1 MLYFSLFLFCPLVF
15 AFNYCT
21 KDYYDGLSPICPA
34 KASTDVS
41 PSLFPDL
48 MTTTRQ
54 TASSTP
60 IKPFSSF
67 EEWQKQVLKDSNGS
81 ATTNNNRHRSS
92 QNEKKKTLGQTRQ
105 VVDSLDGGLSDDL
118 GSMFENL
125 MDTPKSTQNV
135 YDEKQYISPIGQDKK
150 VDNLKYLK
158 ERFNYASVDC
168 AATVRKANKEAKGAQ
183 SILFESKD
191 QYMLNKC
198 STNKFVIINLCE
210 QIRVDTIVMANFEF
224 FSSTFKDFK
233 VYASSKYPTD
243 DWRLLGQWRAKNTR
257 DLQVFRVPESP
268 WTNYI
273 KIEFLTHYGHEYY
286 CPLSLVRVHGMS
298 MMELYTTIESN
309 DEDDEESPMIEPEH
323 LWPAEIREQIIQP
336 QFDIGNT
343 SESFPI
349 KIDEDDAKPEP
360 VEAHEPII
368 PEIPGHETHDQ
379 EASEQVSETPKEEQI
394 ESRQTSPESDSR
406 GTCAQETAI
415 LTLPMDKPLMTT
427 VAFISSSE
435 SVTVSSSTQS
445 ITMNTPTPDPVHSSN
460 TTEDHNRPIVTQHKT
475 HHTKEAITQE
485 SIYKTIMKRLS
496 VLEHN
501 MTLSQR
507 FLDDQNKVL
516 NDVFLEMEKRHQEQ
530 LIVLIGHLNE
540 TASQKI
546 DNMASLFIY
555 FDCKKRYEQWYA
567 NMKDQT
573 ESDMREMTTKI
584 NLLADQLS
592 FEKKL
597 SLIQLTIL
605 ITLFVYMAL
614 SKGTLSTLSPI
625 IAAQLEERRKRK
637 TRKHPELFID
647 T

>member
-1 MLYFSLFLFCPLVF
+1 MSGQKRSFSFLFSIIEKNGINFLLFFIKMLYFSLFLFCPLVF

-243 DWRLLGQWRAKNTR
+243 DWRLLGQWKAKNTR
-257 DLQVFRVPESP
+257 DLQV
-268 WTNYI
+268 
-273 KIEFLTHYGHEYY
+273 
-286 CPLSLVRVHGMS
+286 
-298 MMELYTTIESN
+298 
-309 DEDDEESPMIEPEH
+309 
-323 LWPAEIREQIIQP
+323 II
-336 QFDIGNT
+336 
-343 SESFPI
+343 
-349 KIDEDDAKPEP
+349 
-360 VEAHEPII
+360 
-368 PEIPGHETHDQ
+368 
-379 EASEQVSETPKEEQI
+379 
-394 ESRQTSPESDSR
+394 
-406 GTCAQETAI
+406 
-415 LTLPMDKPLMTT
+415 
-427 VAFISSSE
+427 
-435 SVTVSSSTQS
+435 
-445 ITMNTPTPDPVHSSN
+445 
-460 TTEDHNRPIVTQHKT
+460 
-475 HHTKEAITQE
+475 
-485 SIYKTIMKRLS
+485 KRL
-496 VLEHN
+496 
-501 MTLSQR
+501 T
-507 FLDDQNKVL
+507 
-516 NDVFLEMEKRHQEQ
+516 
-530 LIVLIGHLNE
+530 
-540 TASQKI
+540 
-546 DNMASLFIY
+546 
-555 FDCKKRYEQWYA
+555 
-567 NMKDQT
+567 
-573 ESDMREMTTKI
+573 
-584 NLLADQLS
+584 
-592 FEKKL
+592 
-597 SLIQLTIL
+597 
-605 ITLFVYMAL
+605 
-614 SKGTLSTLSPI
+614 
-625 IAAQLEERRKRK
+625 
-637 TRKHPELFID
+637 
-647 T
+647 